1 MSGVAL
7 IGVGAGLAIT
17 GDTNLPTTALPVTGA
32 EAGSGDTLPGGVTG
46 LPGTT
51 LTVCLAGG
59 AMTFPATKGGSAVG
73 WDRALGL
80 DAQSGVEIADHGGV
94 I

>member
-32 EAGSGDTLPGGVTG
+32 EAGSGDTLPGGVAG
-46 LPGTT
+46 LPGTA
-51 LTVCLAGG
+51 LAVCLA
-59 AMTFPATKGGSAVG
+59 
-73 WDRALGL
+73 
-80 DAQSGVEIADHGGV
+80 
-94 I
+94 